1 MLREQIIDICFHMK
15 GGIELDSA
23 WAMSFED
30 REIATR
36 VINRRNKEQ
45 NPSGKEYM

>member
-1 MLREQIIDICFHMK
+1 MG

-30 REIATR
+30 RELSIK
-36 VINRRNKEQ
+36 VINKRRKEQ
-45 NPSGKEYM
+45 SPNGKEYM

>member
-1 MLREQIIDICFHMK
+1 MN

-30 REIATR
+30 REISIK
-36 VINRRNKEQ
+36 VINRRRKEQ
-45 NPSGKEYM
+45 SPGGKEYF